1 MREIFDKLINQ
12 RYSEIKEKSNGGDC
26 NELVHESKS
35 DIPKDFSAYKKP
47 SDLYFSIKNSY
58 TKVNETEGNK
68 NILK

>member
-26 NELVHESKS
+26 NELVHESKF

-58 TKVNETEGNK
+58 TKVMKQRETK
-68 NILK
+68 IF